1 MFCTISPWLATSS
14 ASSMAGDCDQE
25 MTLECKN
32 ILQNATNRKY
42 KKCLIFILLFYHLWF
57 VQCLDWLQGKCRRS
71 ALVLCK
77 FNMGHLIDSLAF
89 FILVLNEGRRG
100 GGSWKN
106 HTVYEKDVYVQ
117 TGKEVQISSL
127 WQIANSITR
136 QIWGQLYCE
145 PNSTLMSEFN
155 GWEEAS
161 RKFE

>member
-14 ASSMAGDCDQE
+14 ASSMARDCDQE

-42 KKCLIFILLFYHLWF
+42 KKCLIFFLLFYQLWF

-100 GGSWKN
+100 GGQLKKPHCLWKRWVCTDWEGGSN
-106 HTVYEKDVYVQ
+106 QFLVTNCKQHHKTDLRAAL
-117 TGKEVQISSL
+117 L
-127 WQIANSITR
+127 WT
-136 QIWGQLYCE
+136 
-145 PNSTLMSEFN
+145 
-155 GWEEAS
+155 
-161 RKFE
+161 